1 MRGAVDSAKKKER
14 APCRCCEHKKKCKS
28 WSVITDINVTG
39 KKIVVP
45 VLISVESRADNN
57 RIDAHLVL
65 TVYDSKDWIGDFSEP
80 AVKVEKSGNPGVFYT
95 NPEKAEKY
103 SALSLGKKGTILS
116 GFTGHTIQ
124 DIGINVKPQMGALQF
139 YPGSGMPKL
148 WRDAAAV
155 AVEAW

>member
-1 MRGAVDSAKKKER
+1 M
-14 APCRCCEHKKKCKS
+14 
-28 WSVITDINVTG
+28 
-39 KKIVVP
+39 
-45 VLISVESRADNN
+45 LISVESRADNN

-65 TVYDSKDWIGDFSEP
+65 PIYDSKNWIGDFSEP

-95 NPEKAEKY
+95 NPEKAGKY
-103 SALSLGKKGTILS
+103 SVLRINKETILS

-124 DIGINVKPQMGALQF
+124 DIGINVKSQTGAFLF

-155 AVEAW
+155 AVEAWKDD